1 MNIWPN
7 FVTVTLKN
15 KAMKHFIF
23 VCISFLFAFQSLVQ
37 ATDIKFIKAEATEDL
52 RSISFQPTA
61 TLDGNIISISTT
73 VPFSDV
79 KVVVKDMTGNAVY
92 SETIIIPAGQPY
104 SFVLDNAEE
113 GDYVLEVTIWRKNYY
128 GYFTLQ

>member
-1 MNIWPN
+1 
-7 FVTVTLKN
+7 
-15 KAMKHFIF
+15 MKHFIF
-23 VCISFLFAFQSLVQ
+23 ACITFLFAFQSLAQ
-37 ATDIKFIKAEATEDL
+37 AIDIKFIPEEATEDL
-52 RSISFQPTA
+52 RSVSFKPTA

-79 KVVVKDMTGNAVY
+79 KVVVKDMIGNAVY